1 LKPIESDITD
11 DAFKRIQNMIKG
23 DDDSKEAAQIAK
35 QLAKGGAS
43 LQLSTQD
50 RFELYNEIMGQLCDN
65 EPPHQI
71 AQQVVGIVNAHIDK
85 KITLIKDRLKGKS
98 PIFRRVG

>member
-1 LKPIESDITD
+1 MKPIKSDITE
-11 DAFKRIQNMIKG
+11 DAFQRIQNMIKS
-23 DDDSKEAAQIAK
+23 DDGSKEAAQIAS
-35 QLAKGGAS
+35 QLSKGGAS

-50 RFELYNEIMGQLCDN
+50 RIELYNEIMGQLRGN

-71 AQQVVGIVNAHIDK
+71 AQQVVGIVNSHIDK
-85 KITLIKDRLKGKS
+85 KIKLIKDRMKGKS